1 MVLYQMLGVFTIILW
16 AGGIAFIIF
25 YILKTRNLLRLP
37 LAVETAGCDVLK
49 HGEPAYPSEAWQE
62 FQYQTSGGLPPNMMG
77 SGVDLSSDV
86 QTFQGSFSGKVRIQ
100 IRMCQAK
107 SPNPKSQVSN

>member
-1 MVLYQMLGVFTIILW
+1 MVLSQFMGVLAIILW

-37 LAVETAGCDVLK
+37 LAVEMAGCDVLK

-62 FQYQTSGGLPPNMMG
+62 FQYQTSGGLPPNMG
-77 SGVDLSSDV
+77 SGLDLSSDV

>member
-1 MVLYQMLGVFTIILW
+1 MFLSGVYGNEASVGGMILSQFLGIFTIILW

-25 YILKTRNLLRLP
+25 YILKNRNLLRLP

-62 FQYQTSGGLPPNMMG
+62 FQYQSSGGLPPNMG

-86 QTFQGSFSGKVRIQ
+86 QTFQRAISGKV
-100 IRMCQAK
+100 
-107 SPNPKSQVSN
+107 

>member
-1 MVLYQMLGVFTIILW
+1 MILSQFLGIFTIILW

-25 YILKTRNLLRLP
+25 YILKSRDLLRLP

-77 SGVDLSSDV
+77 SGVDLTSDV
-86 QTFQGSFSGKVRIQ
+86 QTFQGSITGKV
-100 IRMCQAK
+100 
-107 SPNPKSQVSN
+107 

>member
-1 MVLYQMLGVFTIILW
+1 MVLSQFMGVLAIILW

-86 QTFQGSFSGKVRIQ
+86 QTFQGSINGKV
-100 IRMCQAK
+100 
-107 SPNPKSQVSN
+107 

>member
-1 MVLYQMLGVFTIILW
+1 MVLSQFMGVFTIILW

-37 LAVETAGCDVLK
+37 LAVEMAGCDVLK

-86 QTFQGSFSGKVRIQ
+86 HTFQGSINGKV
-100 IRMCQAK
+100 
-107 SPNPKSQVSN
+107 

>member
-1 MVLYQMLGVFTIILW
+1 MVLSQFMGVLAIILW

-37 LAVETAGCDVLK
+37 LAVEMAGCDVLK

-62 FQYQTSGGLPPNMMG
+62 FQYQTSGGLPPNMG
-77 SGVDLSSDV
+77 SGLDLSSDV

-100 IRMCQAK
+100 MRMYSKMGQ
-107 SPNPKSQVSN
+107 NIFVS